1 MARPDPATTAQRL
14 FDAFLAPL
22 VLGGN
27 VTPGPA
33 IGPRLALSLGGA
45 EVALDPSRRTEV
57 EIARVRVARR
67 VVAIDVVDPPSR
79 EEWALAGALH
89 DLVHA
94 LHPGLDTVFRRSA
107 PGKLVD
113 GVQALLERIKPP
125 ASLAEVVSRHTLFA
139 RMLELRRTDTKV
151 SWWIGSQSFLGTAP
165 PPRLL
170 AWPGVRQVH
179 TEETSYT
186 LTDLPETSHGPRR
199 ERLLTELRRF
209 LGRVPLTD
217 LATASRTAPLF
228 EWSGATL
235 GLLATQGGAALG
247 RRALELGPEA
257 DVDAALGRATRHAV
271 KGEAWETARRAAR
284 VLGDRELTRA
294 LTPPDPDRTLSPD
307 ATYARTLGA
316 IEAAARLPV
325 LALPV
330 DEGRQA
336 YARLEPYL
344 RSPLGR
350 ELEPLLSHF
359 LATAA
364 DLENAAGSV
373 GGSSISIV
381 P

>member
-1 MARPDPATTAQRL
+1 
-14 FDAFLAPL
+14 
-22 VLGGN
+22 
-27 VTPGPA
+27 
-33 IGPRLALSLGGA
+33 
-45 EVALDPSRRTEV
+45 
-57 EIARVRVARR
+57 
-67 VVAIDVVDPPSR
+67 
-79 EEWALAGALH
+79 
-89 DLVHA
+89 
-94 LHPGLDTVFRRSA
+94 
-107 PGKLVD
+107 
-113 GVQALLERIKPP
+113 
-125 ASLAEVVSRHTLFA
+125 
-139 RMLELRRTDTKV
+139 
-151 SWWIGSQSFLGTAP
+151 
-165 PPRLL
+165 
-170 AWPGVRQVH
+170 
-179 TEETSYT
+179 
-186 LTDLPETSHGPRR
+186 
-199 ERLLTELRRF
+199 
-209 LGRVPLTD
+209 
-217 LATASRTAPLF
+217 
-228 EWSGATL
+228 
-235 GLLATQGGAALG
+235 
-247 RRALELGPEA
+247 
-257 DVDAALGRATRHAV
+257 
-271 KGEAWETARRAAR
+271 